1 MINSRKIKERAKELG
16 IRQADIAMAWGIKQS
31 SANQKIN
38 NVRPMYL
45 QEAEILADTLQI
57 SNEEF
62 ADYFLARECV
72 AQQYRKEGR
81 GK

>member
-1 MINSRKIKERAKELG
+1 M
-16 IRQADIAMAWGIKQS
+16 KQS